1 MNNIFYYSEDKEN
14 SFDNR
19 IDADMHQDPCFLYYY
34 DKEFASSDWKT
45 EPKKSLKE
53 LYKERAEQIR
63 AKYEYLILA
72 FSGGH
77 DSTQVLETFYYNNIH
92 IDEILLVGAYSKD
105 AYAGDD
111 TNHNAEIFKSAIPI
125 LNKMDLKNTKITMFD
140 YTTLLD
146 NIDNF
151 SIIKEYGTD
160 WVKHIG
166 SYYSIHTFFWND
178 LKKHVGI
185 SNDKNTGVIFGSD
198 KPNFQFDS
206 ITNTCYTQFSDI
218 GIFSYGNFQKDKNFE
233 RVNFYISTDSID
245 LMKKQLHIIMNFFI
259 KIVFVE
265 KTLTVKQFYDNY
277 SNIIHRL
284 VYDLKNPILF
294 TSPKSP
300 NNILSLRDTYL
311 IGQKNTSIYKIY
323 VDGIKKINN
332 LHQKMKLNSFSDGF
346 FTSNSHFITSRYNI
360 SLPLTIY

>member
-1 MNNIFYYSEDKEN
+1 
-14 SFDNR
+14 
-19 IDADMHQDPCFLYYY
+19 
-34 DKEFASSDWKT
+34 
-45 EPKKSLKE
+45 
-53 LYKERAEQIR
+53 
-63 AKYEYLILA
+63 
-72 FSGGH
+72 
-77 DSTQVLETFYYNNIH
+77 
-92 IDEILLVGAYSKD
+92 
-105 AYAGDD
+105 
-111 TNHNAEIFKSAIPI
+111 
-125 LNKMDLKNTKITMFD
+125 
-140 YTTLLD
+140 
-146 NIDNF
+146 
-151 SIIKEYGTD
+151 
-160 WVKHIG
+160 
-166 SYYSIHTFFWND
+166 
-178 LKKHVGI
+178 
-185 SNDKNTGVIFGSD
+185 
-198 KPNFQFDS
+198 
-206 ITNTCYTQFSDI
+206 
-218 GIFSYGNFQKDKNFE
+218 
-233 RVNFYISTDSID
+233 
-245 LMKKQLHIIMNFFI
+245 MKKQLHIIMNFFI